1 MAAPSVR
8 RVLLA
13 AIILTP
19 PSHAANKLVSPW
31 DNVQTTQ
38 TDASYDCPASPH
50 FNTTLDV
57 SVYYIDKNASIIDQK
72 KLDAWNIG
80 TEAPVH
86 LGQFA
91 TRAAD
96 AYLATGSRSAARC
109 VYSLLDAA
117 AQSAAWTDRMPD
129 FNGVY
134 VQNWLLSGSAIAYL
148 KLRHSN
154 LSTPQQDAEIRRW
167 FRLLSVR
174 VREYFDD
181 ETIRIGAK
189 ENNHIYWAGLAV
201 AAESI
206 VDNNPQAMRW
216 GANAYGVGIEAIQPD
231 GSLPNEM
238 VRAGRALHYHLYSL
252 GPLIMLAELLEAND
266 VPAYAADSGPNKPS
280 PAGKG
285 AIHRLVAFSLAG
297 LEDPTVFEKRTGIP
311 QVATLPYS
319 GQDIGWAVPYVHRF
333 PNSPS
338 TAQLTVL
345 IAKAPWVS
353 FWQWGGAP
361 PP

>member
-1 MAAPSVR
+1 
-8 RVLLA
+8 
-13 AIILTP
+13 
-19 PSHAANKLVSPW
+19 
-31 DNVQTTQ
+31 
-38 TDASYDCPASPH
+38 
-50 FNTTLDV
+50 
-57 SVYYIDKNASIIDQK
+57 
-72 KLDAWNIG
+72 
-80 TEAPVH
+80 
-86 LGQFA
+86 
-91 TRAAD
+91 
-96 AYLATGSRSAARC
+96 
-109 VYSLLDAA
+109 
-117 AQSAAWTDRMPD
+117 MPD